1 MSQTAAGH
9 PALRLDN
16 VSKSFGDKAAVKGLT
31 MEVPAGAVFGLLGPN
46 GAGKST
52 TIRMALNI
60 YVPDTGTVRIFGQ
73 PHGGTVSNS
82 IGYLP
87 EERGLYTKMKVGD
100 MLRFMGAIKGVSASE
115 VNTRIGRWLERIDLP
130 GCEEKKVHELS
141 KGMQQK
147 VQFVATVLH
156 NPDLIV
162 LDEPFSGLD
171 PINANLLKDIIVD
184 LRSQGRAIIF
194 STHVM
199 EQAER
204 LCDQICLINAGQ
216 KVLEG
221 SVAAIR
227 GRYGRNAVALAFTGD
242 GAFLQRHPLVK
253 SVNEYNAY
261 LELRLA
267 DGADPQAL
275 LGDIVGR
282 VKVTRFEVLE
292 PSLHDIFI
300 ERVTQKQQV
309 AAGEAV
315 GG

>member
-1 MSQTAAGH
+1 MPQTPGGQ

-16 VSKSFGDKAAVKGLT
+16 VSKSFGDKVAVKDLS
-31 MEVPAGAVFGLLGPN
+31 MEVPSGAVFGLLGPN

-60 YVPDTGTVRIFGQ
+60 YVPDTGTVRVFGK
-73 PHGGTVSNS
+73 PHGGNVSNS

-87 EERGLYTKMKVGD
+87 EERGLYTKMKVAD
-100 MLRFMGAIKGVSASE
+100 MLRFMGAIKGVDAAE
-115 VNTRIGRWLERIDLP
+115 VNKRIGRWLERIDLP
-130 GCEEKKVHELS
+130 GCEEKRVHELS

-184 LRSQGRAIIF
+184 LRAQGRAIIF

-204 LCDQICLINAGQ
+204 LCDQICLINSGQ
-216 KVLEG
+216 KILEG
-221 SVAAIR
+221 SVPSIR
-227 GRYGRNAVALAFTGD
+227 GRYGRNAIALAYTGD
-242 GAFLQRHPLVK
+242 GAFLHRHPQVK
-253 SVNEYNAY
+253 SVNDYNAY

-267 DGADPQAL
+267 DGADPQSL
-275 LGDIVGR
+275 LADIVGR

-300 ERVTQKQQV
+300 ERVTQTQQ
-309 AAGEAV
+309 AAQGEV
-315 GG
+315 IRG

>member
-1 MSQTAAGH
+1 MSGNTGGQ
-9 PALRLDN
+9 PALLLDN
-16 VSKSFGDKAAVKGLT
+16 VSKSFGDKAAVRELS
-31 MEVPAGAVFGLLGPN
+31 MQVPAGAVFGLLGPN

-60 YVPDTGTVRIFGQ
+60 YVPDSGTVRVFGRA
-73 PHGGTVSNS
+73 HGGNLSNS

-87 EERGLYTKMKVGD
+87 EERGLYTKMKVAD
-100 MLRFMGAIKGVSASE
+100 MLRFMGAIKGVPAGE
-115 VNTRIGRWLERIDLP
+115 VNARIGRWLERIELP

-156 NPDLIV
+156 NPELII

-184 LRSQGRAIIF
+184 LRAQGRAIIF

-204 LCDQICLINAGQ
+204 LCDEICLINSGQ
-216 KVLEG
+216 KILEG
-221 SVAAIR
+221 PVSSIR
-227 GRYGRNAVALAFTGD
+227 GRYGRNAIALAFAGD

-253 SVNEYNAY
+253 SVNEYNSY
-261 LELRLA
+261 VELRLV

-275 LGDIVGR
+275 LSDIVGR
-282 VKVTRFEVLE
+282 VRVTRFEVLE

-300 ERVTQKQQV
+300 ERVTQTQQHP
-309 AAGEAV
+309 AGEV
-315 GG
+315 IRG

>member
-1 MSQTAAGH
+1 MSQSTGGQ

-16 VSKSFGDKAAVKGLT
+16 VSKSFGDKAAVRGLS

-60 YVPDTGTVRIFGQ
+60 YVPDTGTVRIFGRA
-73 PHGGTVSNS
+73 HGGNVSNS

-87 EERGLYTKMKVGD
+87 EERGLYTRMKVGD
-100 MLRFMGAIKGVSASE
+100 MLRFMGAIKGVPASE
-115 VNTRIGRWLERIDLP
+115 VNARIGRWLERIELP
-130 GCEEKKVHELS
+130 GCEDKKVHELS

-156 NPDLIV
+156 DPDLIV

-184 LRSQGRAIIF
+184 LRAQGRAIIF

-204 LCDQICLINAGQ
+204 LCDQICLINSGQ

-221 SVAAIR
+221 SVSSIR
-227 GRYGRNAVALAFTGD
+227 GRYGRNAVALAYTGD

-267 DGADPQAL
+267 EGADPQAL
-275 LGDIVGR
+275 LAEIVGR

-300 ERVTQKQQV
+300 ERVTETQQGSP
-309 AAGEAV
+309 GEV
-315 GG
+315 VRG

>member
-1 MSQTAAGH
+1 MSQNTGGH
-9 PALRLDN
+9 PALRLDH
-16 VSKSFGDKAAVKGLT
+16 VSKSFGDKAAVRDLSL
-31 MEVPAGAVFGLLGPN
+31 EVPAGSVFGLLGPN

-60 YVPDTGTVRIFGQ
+60 YVPDTGTVRVLGRA
-73 PHGGTVSNS
+73 HGNGVSNS

-100 MLRFMGAIKGVSASE
+100 MLRFMGAIKGIPAADM
-115 VNTRIGRWLERIDLP
+115 NARIGRWLTRIELP

-147 VQFVATVLH
+147 VQFIATVIH
-156 NPDLIV
+156 DPDLIV

-204 LCDQICLINAGQ
+204 LCDEICLINSGQ

-221 SVAAIR
+221 SVSSIR
-227 GRYGRNAVALAFTGD
+227 RRYGRNAVALAFDGD
-242 GAFLQRHPLVK
+242 GAFLQRHPLVR

-275 LGDIVGR
+275 LAEIVGR
-282 VKVTRFEVLE
+282 VRVTRFEVLE

-300 ERVTQKQQV
+300 ERVTETPSGARV
-309 AAGEAV
+309 EAV
-315 GG
+315 RG